1 MPAWGMHALVLPS
14 IQTLQL
20 PGLDLVEVDLP
31 DDLEVELLKSDLLL
45 EVVQQQ
51 LLVGGVEPEARR
63 HAVAG

>member
-1 MPAWGMHALVLPS
+1 
-14 IQTLQL
+14 LQL
-20 PGLDLVEVDLP
+20 PRLDLVEVDLP

-51 LLVGGVEPEARR
+51 LLVGRVEPEARR